1 MDGKRFI
8 ANVKGV
14 GIKSVAREY
23 YMSAKSDELTGGS
36 WSTEIP
42 NLGDNKYL
50 WYRDKFTL
58 TNGTVA
64 TTTPI
69 CDGAWEAIYNIYDIN
84 ENITSYVA
92 DVEALKAEVQPIER
106 GGTGATSRKAGFEN
120 LSRITPPSS
129 DNDTPSAWAAV
140 GDGYCSYEVKWFWDG
155 ILLNLGSG
163 TDMHCQMIFGILSQ
177 PFIYIRRKTVNDTWG
192 DWKATVE
199 NNEDLTTAIDVNTD
213 NTPSNSTYTCYMD
226 AVKKRVYF
234 RGYVS
239 TRDDSKVYKS
249 GVANVLWTISSKY
262 RPPSQYVLA
271 VSNGGSV
278 VGQAYI
284 GTDGAITFV
293 ARGGDI
299 GPRNYI
305 YITGWWDTEIMTN

>member
-1 MDGKRFI
+1 MDGKRFV

-58 TNGTVA
+58 TNETVA

-92 DVEALKAEVQPIER
+92 DVEALKTEVQPIER

-129 DNDTPSAWAAV
+129 DNDTPSAWAEV
-140 GDGYCSYEVKWFWDG
+140 GDGYCSYSIKWFYDG
-155 ILLNLGSG
+155 VLFNLGSG
-163 TDMHCQMIFGILSQ
+163 TDMHRQMIFGIFKQ
-177 PFIYIRRKTVNDTWG
+177 PFIYIRRTRG
-192 DWKATVE
+192 DVWDKWRPAVE
-199 NNEDLTTAIDVNTD
+199 TNESLEDSLKRNTS
-213 NTPSNSTYTCYMD
+213 NTPSDSSYTCYMD
-226 AVKKRVYF
+226 IAKKRVYF
-234 RGYVS
+234 SGYVA
-239 TRDDSKVYKS
+239 TRETKVYKS
-249 GVANVLWTISSKY
+249 GEANVLWTVPGAY
-262 RPPSQYVLA
+262 CPLTRYALA

-284 GTDGAITFV
+284 GTNGEITLI
-293 ARGGDI
+293 ARGGNI
-299 GPRNYI
+299 GTENLI